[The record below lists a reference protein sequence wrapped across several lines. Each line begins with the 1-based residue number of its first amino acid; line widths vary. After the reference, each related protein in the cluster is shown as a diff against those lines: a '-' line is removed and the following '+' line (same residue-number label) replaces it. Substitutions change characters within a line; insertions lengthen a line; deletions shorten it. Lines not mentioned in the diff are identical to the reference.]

1 MAEKKLGQWLCY
13 VGVQLI
19 INKLLIKPSCGRE
32 DITIGDEDGIRHI
45 TTAPYHPASNGLAE
59 RAVQTFKSLV
69 EKSTGDS
76 IDTKIARAL
85 FNYRITPQ
93 STTGKSPAELL
104 CGRKLRSTLDLI
116 HPDIQGRVRGKQEKP

>member
-1 MAEKKLGQWLCY
+1 M
-13 VGVQLI
+13 
-19 INKLLIKPSCGRE
+19 
-32 DITIGDEDGIRHI
+32 
-45 TTAPYHPASNGLAE
+45 
-59 RAVQTFKSLV
+59 QTFKSLV

-104 CGRKLRSTLDLI
+104 CGRKLRSTLELI
-116 HPDIQGRVRGKQEKP
+116 HPDFQGRVRGKQEKQKYYHDRHARARMLEEGDLVFTRNHGSGPAYLVQ